1 MTDGEVEK
9 LLLQIRRLTVDLQ
22 FHVDMRRIDV
32 RRYDEMLSAIELECK
47 LKEFEHMRRYCA
59 HKDYDA
65 AIRVAADIRG
75 NDAWVFLCH
84 SASPGSLEQFDPN
97 EPLRTRATAVVRSA
111 QMLDWLGFVL
121 TLVRGSE
128 DFMTSF
134 GGEPESIRRHVRV
147 VEDLVAQA
155 ISEIACTRDASE
167 TLRQWSNGEGWEP
180 ASWRKSKAVSRLVGD
195 GEKTF
200 EEMVNDRIMV
210 GEEA

>member
-1 MTDGEVEK
+1 VPNEEER
-9 LLLQIRRLTVDLQ
+9 LLLEIRRLTVDLR

-32 RRYDEMLSAIELECK
+32 RRYDEMLSAIEMECK
-47 LKEFEHMRRYCA
+47 LREFEHMRRYCA

-65 AIRVAADIRG
+65 AIRVAADIKTD
-75 NDAWVFLCH
+75 DAWVFLCH
-84 SASPGSLEQFDPN
+84 SVSPGALEQFDQDA
-97 EPLRTRATAVVRSA
+97 PLRTRSTAVVRSA

-121 TLVRGSE
+121 TLVRDGE

-134 GGEPESIRRHVRV
+134 GGDDESIRRHVRV

-155 ISEIACTRDASE
+155 ISKVACARNAAE
-167 TLRQWSNGEGWEP
+167 TLRQWADGEGWEP